1 MLKRLFLYFIQGVK
15 MTATAILMQEIETLP
30 EESVIE
36 VLDFVV
42 FLKNKSFEV
51 PKPKQISIEEAHG
64 IFKDL
69 KGMDTAIERNEDR
82 V

>member
-1 MLKRLFLYFIQGVK
+1 M
-15 MTATAILMQEIETLP
+15 ATAAMLMQEIETLP
-30 EESVIE
+30 EESVAE

-51 PKPKQISIEEAHG
+51 YKPKRISIEDAHG
-64 IFKDL
+64 IFRDL
-69 KGMDTAIERNEDR
+69 KGMDTTIERDEDR